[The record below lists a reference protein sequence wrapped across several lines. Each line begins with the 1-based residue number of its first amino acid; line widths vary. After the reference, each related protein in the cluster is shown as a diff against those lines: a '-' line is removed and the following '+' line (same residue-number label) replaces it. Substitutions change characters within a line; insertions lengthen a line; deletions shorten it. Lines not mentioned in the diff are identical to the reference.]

1 MAVSM
6 DALYDLVESNLR
18 RFQGNYPIDV
28 SDQVFV
34 GIEFDP
40 AQLKIYRAAV
50 AKNGQNAV
58 NERIG
63 ALIQQLTG
71 LNNLGPCD
79 TPLSSL
85 IKSYEKFG

>member
-1 MAVSM
+1 ML
-6 DALYDLVESNLR
+6 DTLDELVERNLR
-18 RFQGNYPIDV
+18 RFNGNYPIDV
-28 SDQVFV
+28 SDQVFI

-40 AQLKIYRAAV
+40 AQLKVYRAAV
-50 AKNGQNAV
+50 AQDGQSAV
-58 NERIG
+58 NERIA